1 MNKETAVQ
9 INSAALRFGEGAT
22 REVGMDLADQGLRR
36 VLVFT
41 DPGLVNS
48 ETVVRVKQSIEAE
61 GVSYE
66 LYDRVRVEP
75 TDASFND
82 AIAAASAES
91 FDGYV
96 AVGGGSV
103 MDTAKAANL
112 YATYPADL
120 MDYVNAPIGK
130 AIPVPGPVKPLIAI
144 PTTAGTGSETTGT
157 AVFDLVEMKAKTG
170 ISHPLLKPSL
180 AIVDPD
186 NIKTVSPEIAACT
199 GLDVLCHAIEAYT
212 AVPFTARQHAERP
225 KNRPA
230 YQGSNP
236 ITDIW
241 ALEAI
246 RIVAE
251 HIERIYSF
259 PGDNEARTQMLLA
272 SSYAGIGFGNAGC
285 HLPHAMSYPV
295 SGMVRDFKPDGYDA
309 VDGPI
314 IPHGMSVVLNAPAA
328 FRYTAMALP
337 KRHLRVAEMLGAN
350 IEDATPADSGFI
362 LSQQLI
368 GLMKKLNMPN
378 GLQGVGYTQD
388 DVPALVEGAIT
399 QHRLTKLSP
408 RPAGQKAMSTLFDDA
423 MTYW

>member
-1 MNKETAVQ
+1 MIKETAVQ
-9 INSAALRFGEGAT
+9 IASAALRFGEGAT

-41 DPGLVNS
+41 DPGLADS
-48 ETVVRVKQSIEAE
+48 ETVSRVKQSIEAE

-66 LYDRVRVEP
+66 MYDRVRVEP
-75 TDASFND
+75 TDASFKE

-96 AVGGGSV
+96 AVGGGSA

-130 AIPVPGPVKPLIAI
+130 AKPVPGPLKPLVAI

-157 AVFDLVEMKAKTG
+157 AVFDLIEMKAKTG
-170 ISHPLLKPSL
+170 ISHPLLKPTL
-180 AIVDPD
+180 GIVDPD
-186 NIKTVSPEIAACT
+186 NIKTVSPDIAACT

-225 KNRPA
+225 SARPA

-246 RIVAE
+246 RIVADN
-251 HIERIYSF
+251 IQRIYDF
-259 PGDNEARTQMLLA
+259 PGDNEARQQMLLA

-295 SGMVRDFKPDGYDA
+295 SGMVRDYKPEGYA

-337 KRHLRVAEMLGAN
+337 KRHLHVAEMLGAD
-350 IEDATPADSGFI
+350 IEDATPADSGLL

-368 GLMKKLNMPN
+368 GIMKKLNMPN

-408 RPAGQKAMSTLFDDA
+408 RPAGQKAMLALFDDA

>member
-1 MNKETAVQ
+1 MSRETAVQ
-9 INSAALRFGEGAT
+9 IASAALRFGQGAT
-22 REVGMDLADQGLRR
+22 REVGMDLADLGLRR

-41 DPGLVNS
+41 DPGLADSAIVDC
-48 ETVVRVKQSIEAE
+48 VKQSLEAE

-75 TDASFND
+75 TDASFKD
-82 AIAAASAES
+82 AIAAASAEV
-91 FDGYV
+91 FDGFV

-112 YATYPADL
+112 YATYPADF

-130 AIPVPGPVKPLIAI
+130 GLPVPGPVKPLIAI
-144 PTTAGTGSETTGT
+144 PTTAGTGSETTGS
-157 AVFDLVEMKAKTG
+157 AIFGLAEMKAKTG
-170 ISHPLLKPSL
+170 ISHPLLKPAL

-186 NIKTVSPEIAACT
+186 NVKTVTPEIAACT

-212 AVPFTARQHAERP
+212 AVPFTARQHVERP
-225 KNRPA
+225 SKRPA

-246 RIVAE
+246 RVVAQYLQ
-251 HIERIYSF
+251 RVVDF
-259 PGDNEARTQMLLA
+259 PGDDEARTQMLLA

-295 SGMVRDFKPDGYDA
+295 SGMVRDYKPAGYT
-309 VDGPI
+309 VDGPL

-328 FRYTAMALP
+328 FRYTAMAVP
-337 KRHLRVAEMLGAN
+337 KRHLHVAEMLGAN
-350 IEDATPADSGFI
+350 IDDARPADSGYL
-362 LSQQLI
+362 LSKQLI
-368 GLMKKLNMPN
+368 GIMKNLNMPN
-378 GLQGVGYTQD
+378 GLQGVGYTPG

-408 RPAGQKAMSTLFDDA
+408 RPAGQKAMTSLFEDA